1 VAVCLFQVWE
11 FLNKLEELV
20 GKVSYDSDP
29 IKAMKPKLQLRAD
42 NLLKDLLKRSPFL
55 NPS

>member
-1 VAVCLFQVWE
+1 MAVCLFQVWE